1 MCVVGFCVVAALCCL
16 GSHAKTA
23 LWSAGRGSG
32 RQEAGELAA
41 GVGLA
46 GILSRTHAHKNI
58 INCACAAKKERKR
71 EQQEVEWMREGG
83 TRGTRSKCA
92 VNQKLKIIIKSL
104 LL

>member
-1 MCVVGFCVVAALCCL
+1 MPRQLC
-16 GSHAKTA
+16 GVRAE
-23 LWSAGRGSG
+23 GSG

-46 GILSRTHAHKNI
+46 GILSRTHAHKDI

-83 TRGTRSKCA
+83 TGGHAQSA
-92 VNQKLKIIIKSL
+92 Q
-104 LL
+104 